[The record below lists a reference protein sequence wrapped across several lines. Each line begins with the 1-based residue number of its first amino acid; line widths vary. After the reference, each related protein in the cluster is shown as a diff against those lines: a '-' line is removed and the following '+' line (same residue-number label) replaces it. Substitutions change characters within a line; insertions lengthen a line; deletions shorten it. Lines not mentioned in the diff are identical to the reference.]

1 MFDQLHWLAALAPLA
16 VPIVFYSL
24 IGHAAL
30 LAGEWPSPK
39 GMPMEEAQKVS
50 ALFGFHSV
58 IAFLSIVALS
68 LLPIAWLILLDQARS
83 YPNLAAYGIRFAV
96 FAGNLTFCL
105 WLGLSDPGQFLR
117 WFLNGF

>member
-1 MFDQLHWLAALAPLA
+1 
-16 VPIVFYSL
+16 
-24 IGHAAL
+24 
-30 LAGEWPSPK
+30 
-39 GMPMEEAQKVS
+39 MEEAQKVS

-96 FAGNLTFCL
+96 FAGNLTFCF

>member
-1 MFDQLHWLAALAPLA
+1 MFDQLHWLAALSPLA

-30 LAGEWPSPK
+30 LAGEWPSSE
-39 GMPMEEAQKVS
+39 GMPMEEAQKAS

-58 IAFLSIVALS
+58 LAFLSIVALS

-83 YPNLAAYGIRFAV
+83 YPSLVAYGIRFVV
-96 FAGNLTFCL
+96 FAVNLAFCL
-105 WLGLSDPGQFLR
+105 WLGRSDPGQFLR

>member
-1 MFDQLHWLAALAPLA
+1 MFDQLHWFAALSPLA

-30 LAGEWPSPK
+30 LTGEWPSQK
-39 GMPMEEAQKVS
+39 GMQMEEAQKAS

-58 IAFLSIVALS
+58 IAFLSIIALS
-68 LLPIAWLILLDQARS
+68 LLPIAWLILLDQARL

-96 FAGNLTFCL
+96 FAINLTFCL
-105 WLGLSDPGQFLR
+105 WLGLADPGQFLR
-117 WFLNGF
+117 WFLNAF